1 MKIKVGF
8 IINFKSTKWLGG
20 YNYFKNLFQF
30 ISENKL
36 TKIEPI
42 IITDNDEEIKK
53 DEIFKSYRILKTK
66 IVSRSNLFNKI
77 FSKILIIIF
86 GKNFF
91 LDNYLFENNIK
102 ILSHSGWIGNKSK
115 ILNYP
120 WIPDLQEIYYPEN
133 FSLVNKII
141 RRFRIFCCRKYSTNI
156 LISSRAVREDLK
168 KISYK
173 AYSKS
178 FLIKHI
184 VGVPEPKELKSLKY
198 LKKKYNIKKNYFF
211 LPNHYW
217 IHKNHIVV
225 LKALNYN
232 KIRNKFQIVSTGN
245 FSDHRDNNHTKKIK
259 KFIDSNCLNQDYLIL
274 KIVPYIDLMSL
285 LYHSIALINP
295 SKSEGWSNTV
305 EQAKSMY
312 KNIII
317 SNIKVHKE
325 QANKNTKL
333 FEPDD
338 YTNLCKILNKEYSDH
353 LKKKKKNRNNYSKN
367 NKKLGKKFIIDYEKK
382 ILRYYPRT

>member
-20 YNYFKNLFQF
+20 YNYFKNLFKF
-30 ISENKL
+30 ISENKT

-53 DEIFKSYRILKTK
+53 DDIFKNHRILKTK

-91 LDNYLFENNIK
+91 LDNYLFKNNIK

-133 FSLVNKII
+133 FSLTNKII
-141 RRFRIFCCRKYSTNI
+141 RRLRIYFCRKYSTNI

-168 KISYK
+168 KISHK
-173 AYSKS
+173 AYLKS
-178 FLIKHI
+178 CLIKHI
-184 VGVPEPKELKSLKY
+184 VGVPKPDELKSLKY
-198 LKKKYNIKKNYFF
+198 LKKKYSIKKNYFF

-225 LKALNYN
+225 LKALNYS
-232 KIRNKFQIVSTGN
+232 KLSNKFQIVSTGN
-245 FSDHRDNNHTKKIK
+245 FSDHRDYDHTKKIK
-259 KFIDSNCLNQDYLIL
+259 KFIDFHCLNHDYLIL

-285 LYHSIALINP
+285 L
-295 SKSEGWSNTV
+295 
-305 EQAKSMY
+305 
-312 KNIII
+312 
-317 SNIKVHKE
+317 
-325 QANKNTKL
+325 
-333 FEPDD
+333 
-338 YTNLCKILNKEYSDH
+338 
-353 LKKKKKNRNNYSKN
+353 
-367 NKKLGKKFIIDYEKK
+367 
-382 ILRYYPRT
+382 